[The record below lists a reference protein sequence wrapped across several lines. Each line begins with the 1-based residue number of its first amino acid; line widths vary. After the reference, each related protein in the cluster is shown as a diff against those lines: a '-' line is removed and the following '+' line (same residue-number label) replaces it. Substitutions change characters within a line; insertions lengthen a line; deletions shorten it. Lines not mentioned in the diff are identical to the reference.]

1 VLASVISVLCTHLP
15 LLHSLTLPY
24 LQHSNN
30 STLIASFCCHRTMVS
45 RTISITDLLHHIAEQ
60 DWELFQSIALSKSTT
75 FRAITNAIGNSPE
88 FSGVTLLHAAV
99 RFNPPLDVVKKMID
113 ICPDLIAAKDCLGRT
128 PLHVAAGSSAE
139 PTLIKLL
146 AHAYPASCDATD
158 EDGKTPLHFACDTS
172 CQLFED
178 EDAIKRV
185 QRGVCHDTVIAL
197 LSESLHASTI
207 EDIDEMNALE
217 YAIMS
222 DAKLKTI
229 KLLQHASCKS
239 FRSRSTSN
247 SPSPSPCPAPKKMPR
262 RVSSQTKMDLDHT
275 LKKQETH

>member
-1 VLASVISVLCTHLP
+1 MFARACHYSIHL
-15 LLHSLTLPY
+15 HCRTCSIAK
-24 LQHSNN
+24 QH
-30 STLIASFCCHRTMVS
+30 LIASFCCHRTMVS
-45 RTISITDLLHHIAEQ
+45 PTISIIDLLHHIAEQ

-99 RFNPPLDVVKKMID
+99 RFNPPLDVVSKMID
-113 ICPDLIAAKDCLGRT
+113 ICPDLLAAKDCLGRT

-139 PTLIKLL
+139 PGLIKLI
-146 AHAYPASCDATD
+146 AHAHPASCDATD

-172 CQLFED
+172 CQLFEED
-178 EDAIKRV
+178 EDPNRPMPRA
-185 QRGVCHDTVIAL
+185 VCHDTVIAL

-207 EDIDEMNALE
+207 EDIDEINALE

-222 DAKLKTI
+222 DAKLKTV

-247 SPSPSPCPAPKKMPR
+247 SPSPSPSPCPAPPKKMPR
-262 RVSSQTKMDLDHT
+262 RVSSQTEMDISH
-275 LKKQETH
+275 